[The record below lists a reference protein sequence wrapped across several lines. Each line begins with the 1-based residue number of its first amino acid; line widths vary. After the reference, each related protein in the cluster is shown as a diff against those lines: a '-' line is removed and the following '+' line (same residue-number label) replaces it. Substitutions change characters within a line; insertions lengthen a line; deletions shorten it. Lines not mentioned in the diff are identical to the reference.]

1 MVGFNRSVERRRT
14 LIVLGQPISSLESD
28 LVVNDKRAIDEN
40 DQPSLTKRLR
50 SSHTV
55 NPLTTNT
62 IVKWIPPSKQLVRRV
77 QSQSSSIFQLISSLL
92 ELILPST
99 DHSLTDEHSRWLHTT
114 INASDD
120 EYNHEKIDLLITTA
134 YEATK
139 SGQIQS
145 TH

>member
-1 MVGFNRSVERRRT
+1 M
-14 LIVLGQPISSLESD
+14 IDLGQPVSTPSSSSESD
-28 LVVNDKRAIDEN
+28 LVVSSNNDKRAIDEN

-50 SSHTV
+50 SSHS
-55 NPLTTNT
+55 LTTNT
-62 IVKWIPPSKQLVRRV
+62 VVKWIPPSKQLVRRL

-92 ELILPST
+92 ELILPSI

-114 INASDD
+114 INASDE

-139 SGQIQS
+139 SGQIQ
-145 TH
+145 TTN